1 MKVLVVHDG
10 SCRPELSQIER
21 WLKAKSCE
29 VAFFDLT
36 LEEHE
41 VSLSDLIN
49 ECDVI
54 LFLLTPHLPMADA
67 NIGVLGAKSKGKK
80 IVGVQLA
87 DVSPTKD
94 FGKYASALIAYNETA
109 LISNVCGDQSDWTN
123 RQGDKRPAP
132 KTRRHNC

>member
-10 SCRPELSQIER
+10 TCRPELKQIED
-21 WLKAKSCE
+21 WLKATSCE
-29 VAFFDLT
+29 VVFFDLT

-41 VSLSDLIN
+41 KSFVDLVA
-49 ECDVI
+49 ECDVV
-54 LFLLTPHLPMADA
+54 LFLFTPNFPMADA
-67 NIGVLGAKSKGKK
+67 NIGVLSAKSKGKK

-87 DVSPTKD
+87 DVSPNTD
-94 FGKYASALIAYNETA
+94 FGKYASALIAYNEAA

-123 RQGDKRPAP
+123 KHGDKRPAP